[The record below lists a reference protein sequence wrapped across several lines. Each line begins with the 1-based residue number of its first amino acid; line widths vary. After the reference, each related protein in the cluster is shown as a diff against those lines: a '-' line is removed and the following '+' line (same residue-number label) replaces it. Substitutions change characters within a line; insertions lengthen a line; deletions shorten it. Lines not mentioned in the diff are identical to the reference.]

1 MRQINVFKY
10 NINLYLMFFLLIP
23 INSLFCINNNNDTL
37 QSYVKFPKPY
47 KDYEFNS
54 SAGLS
59 LTVLPRSVFE
69 DAVSQLPMVYFKL
82 RYGLPYNL
90 SLTGKVS
97 TIYYT
102 NQASI
107 GIMWSYQINDFY
119 LSLGYEW
126 GQWYGFMNSEGLL
139 IKSRGSLNYPSISF
153 GHQID
158 KVLLTLKGE
167 LLIQTQKTAV
177 DAEAI
182 GKTFDGVTGFSTAF
196 IVEQPLWNN
205 HFVLGELKLNFTK
218 FHYQTWLSYST
229 FDTLII
235 YPEIIFG
242 FNL

>member
-1 MRQINVFKY
+1 M
-10 NINLYLMFFLLIP
+10 P
-23 INSLFCINNNNDTL
+23 INSLFCKSDSPDSL
-37 QSYVKFPKPY
+37 QSYVSYPKPY
-47 KDYEFNS
+47 KEYEFNS
-54 SAGLS
+54 SVGLS

-69 DAVSQLPMVYFKL
+69 DAVSQLPMVYYKI

-90 SLTGKVS
+90 SLTVKIS

-119 LSLGYEW
+119 LSLGYEL
-126 GQWYGFMNSEGLL
+126 GQWYGFMTNEALL
-139 IKSRGSLNYPSISF
+139 IKSRGSLNYPSISI

-158 KVLLTLKGE
+158 KARVTLKGE

-177 DAEAI
+177 DGEAI
-182 GKTFDGVTGFSTAF
+182 GKTFDGITGYSAAF

-205 HFVLGELKLNFTK
+205 NIVLGEFKLSLTK

-229 FDTLII
+229 FDKYII